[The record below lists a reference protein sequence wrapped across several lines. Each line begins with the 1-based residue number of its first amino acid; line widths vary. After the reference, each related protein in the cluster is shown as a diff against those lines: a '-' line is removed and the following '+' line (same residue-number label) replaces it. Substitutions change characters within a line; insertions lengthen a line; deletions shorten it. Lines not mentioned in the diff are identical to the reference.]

1 MMEDYLDLL
10 GEDET
15 YDVVSSEEY
24 EGDKEITKEINNL
37 LMSVSLPNADKSIRS
52 LYSNNEYFPIIEFG
66 DLNIEEEE
74 CFTN

>member
-1 MMEDYLDLL
+1 MEDYPDLL
-10 GEDET
+10 RKDET
-15 YDVVSSEEY
+15 YDVSLSEDY
-24 EGDKEITKEINNL
+24 EGDEEITKEINDY